1 VAHLGALQVKSYA
14 MESAPR
20 RHLISKTAEPV
31 GMCARQGQL
40 ALLEYVRGYL
50 NVKMDALKV
59 VLVLVDALSIVVV
72 ETVDHVLLLAVV
84 VVVLLAV
91 HVQMAFAAFLAVC
104 AVSMEVGVLSFCDPD
119 ISESNGDRV
128 KLHDYKMSLLI

>member
-1 VAHLGALQVKSYA
+1 
-14 MESAPR
+14 
-20 RHLISKTAEPV
+20 
-31 GMCARQGQL
+31 
-40 ALLEYVRGYL
+40 
-50 NVKMDALKV
+50 MDALKV